1 MARKNRQDWI
11 EAGFN
16 ILTLDGARALTV
28 DALTNHLKMTKGS
41 FYHHFRG
48 FDDYITKLMTDFE
61 DRSTH
66 NVIHLMAEGG
76 SAAARLQRLSEIS
89 TGFPPGLEIAI
100 RAWALINPKVKAFQV
115 RIDQRRVDY
124 VEGLYF
130 ELVGDPERARLM
142 AEMMYALW
150 IGGMH
155 LMPHLDEKRA
165 YHHLNELSKLFDTP
179 FEQGKRP
186 NESEI

>member
-11 EAGFN
+11 EAGYD
-16 ILTLDGARALTV
+16 ILTADGARALTV
-28 DALTNHLKMTKGS
+28 EGLTSRLQMTKGS

-48 FDDYITKLMTDFE
+48 FDDYVTKLMTDFE

-66 NVIHLMAEGG
+66 NVIQLTEEGG
-76 SAAARLQRLSEIS
+76 SAGARLQRLSEIS
-89 TGFPPGLEIAI
+89 TGFPPGLEIAL
-100 RAWALINPKVKAFQV
+100 RAWALINPNVKAFQT
-115 RIDQRRVDY
+115 RIDQRRIEY

-130 ELVGDPERARLM
+130 DLVGDPERARLM

-155 LMPHLDEKRA
+155 LIPHLNDARA
-165 YHHLNELSKLFDTP
+165 YQHLAELSNLFNTP
-179 FEQGKRP
+179 FV
-186 NESEI
+186 SEGEPDEDEL